1 MGALGEVGVDGDE
14 GVGVGGVQ
22 GAGEG
27 GYFGEDVLMV
37 E

>member
-22 GAGEG
+22 GLGEY
-27 GYFGEDVLMV
+27 GYFTQDALMA
-37 E
+37 